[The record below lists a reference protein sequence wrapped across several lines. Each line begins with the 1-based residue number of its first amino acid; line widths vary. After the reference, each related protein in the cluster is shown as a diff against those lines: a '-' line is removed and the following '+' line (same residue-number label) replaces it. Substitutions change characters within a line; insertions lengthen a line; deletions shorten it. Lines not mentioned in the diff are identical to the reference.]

1 MQVEGCT
8 ALVTGANRGL
18 GKAFVEGLRKAGAA
32 KVYAGARDPQS
43 VADQEAH
50 PVKLDVTA
58 PADVAA
64 AAELCRDVNLVINN
78 AGIMLSSPALAE
90 GSEAALRRELEVN
103 VFGVLAMMRAFAP
116 VLAANGG
123 GAIANVLS
131 VASWFTPGFN
141 ATYAASKHAAE
152 AITDGARM
160 QLRKQGTL
168 VLAVHAGF
176 IDTDMVGDLQV
187 AKTPPQQ
194 VVEAT
199 LQALRDGQE
208 VVLTDDRSKMVW
220 ANTRKDP
227 AIMRATAQEQ
237 WDSWPP

>member
-1 MQVEGCT
+1 MEIEGCT

-18 GKAFVEGLRKAGAA
+18 GKAFVEGLRAAGAA
-32 KVYAGARDPQS
+32 KVYAGSRDPAAA
-43 VADQEAH
+43 VDPEAH
-50 PVKLDVTA
+50 LVKLDVTS

-64 AAELCRDVNLVINN
+64 AAEMCRDVDLLINN
-78 AGIMLSSPALAE
+78 AGLMLSSPMLAD
-90 GSEAALRRELEVN
+90 GSDEALRKELEVN

-116 VLAANGG
+116 ILAANGG

-152 AITDGARM
+152 AVTDGARM
-160 QLRKQGTL
+160 QLRTQGTL

-176 IDTDMVGDLQV
+176 IDTDMVGGLNV
-187 AKTPPQQ
+187 AKTPPAQ

-199 LQALRDGQE
+199 LQALREGQE

-227 AIMRATAQEQ
+227 AIMRAIAQEQ
-237 WDSWPP
+237 WDAWPP